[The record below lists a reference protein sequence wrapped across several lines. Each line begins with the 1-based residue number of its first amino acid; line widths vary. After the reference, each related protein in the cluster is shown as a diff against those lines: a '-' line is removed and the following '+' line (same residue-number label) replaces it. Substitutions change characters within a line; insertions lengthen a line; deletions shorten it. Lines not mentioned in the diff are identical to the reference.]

1 MDLRETFAND
11 EQLYEFLSELFNN
24 KQKVSLIIDNNG
36 LTRLE
41 GEITSLVKQ
50 EIRKKSLLTIN
61 KEKPVKLEQVVAV
74 NGIFRSD
81 YSEC

>member
-11 EQLYEFLSELFNN
+11 EQLYEFLFQLFNE

-36 LTRLE
+36 LTRME
-41 GEITSLVKQ
+41 GEITALVKQ
-50 EIRKKSLLTIN
+50 EIRKKSLMTVD